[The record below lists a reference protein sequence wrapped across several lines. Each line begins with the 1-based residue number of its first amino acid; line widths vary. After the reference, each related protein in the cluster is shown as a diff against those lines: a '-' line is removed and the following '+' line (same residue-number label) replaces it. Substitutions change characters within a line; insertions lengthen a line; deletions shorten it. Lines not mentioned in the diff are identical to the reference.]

1 VEEESHVSHLDEFF
15 DLVFVVTLAHIGVKF
30 RIDEDWS
37 SLISLFAHWLPMYY
51 NWFVFEGFL
60 NRFSSTVKWVYFL
73 YLAAFIGVIGVAVN
87 VQGCGLSSFTLA
99 DIPYP
104 CFDFALFIFCG
115 RMACVI
121 AWIIA
126 ALGVHIGRAYCWW
139 RVLAAAI
146 PAFFYFG
153 AMWTMNQWLTMPVL
167 WFVGIG
173 LDIVL
178 HVVPSTIVWGAE
190 YIPRHTHFTEGIHGC
205 LCFSCFSCSKKERHA
220 MMYIVALGECVIA
233 AGIPINYEL
242 PVGRTVGARYGV
254 MFSVTILSFFL
265 CVQNFVASDTAKLEH
280 HGGTHGLHVSRFS
293 RCVWL
298 FCQFIAVSAMVI
310 AGAICK
316 NITKKLEL
324 SQFFRYWFGVSVAVI
339 VLASAV
345 AQLVHVYP
353 PGDKRTCSR
362 PVRFIVRSACGI
374 IVFGL
379 SFVPVD
385 LFGEP
390 GWIAVVAAVV
400 TVFTIAEVSE

>member
-1 VEEESHVSHLDEFF
+1 MSHLDEFF

-37 SLISLFAHWLPMYY
+37 SLVSLFAHWLPMYY

-60 NRFSSTVKWVYFL
+60 NRFSATVKWVYIL

-99 DIPYP
+99 DVPYP
-104 CFDFALFIFCG
+104 CFDFALFIFLG
-115 RMACVI
+115 RMVVVI
-121 AWIIA
+121 AWLIA
-126 ALGVHIGRAYCWW
+126 ALGVKVGRAYCWW
-139 RVLAAAI
+139 RVMAGAV

-153 AMWTMNQWLTMPVL
+153 AMWTMGQWLTMPVL

-173 LDIVL
+173 LDIIL

-190 YIPRHTHFTEGIHGC
+190 YIPRHTHFTE
-205 LCFSCFSCSKKERHA
+205 ERHA

-233 AGIPINYEL
+233 AGIPVQAEL
-242 PVGRTVGARYGV
+242 PVGRTVGARYAV
-254 MFSVTILSFFL
+254 MFSITIMSFFL

-298 FCQFIAVSAMVI
+298 TCQFLAVTAMVI

-316 NITKKLEL
+316 NISKKLEL
-324 SQFFRYWFGVSVAVI
+324 SQFFRYWFGASIAVI

-353 PGDKRTCSR
+353 PGDKRTCGR
-362 PVRFIVRSACGI
+362 PVRFVVRTTCALI
-374 IVFGL
+374 IFGL
-379 SFVPVD
+379 AFVPVD

-390 GWIAVVAAVV
+390 GWISIIAGVV
-400 TVFTIAEVSE
+400 TVFTIIEVKKRTGCCLF